1 MNVLKSKSGDPRNT
15 WKRAVLVVIVAAV
28 MIGHYIFFPPDP
40 AAERL
45 RKGRPAS
52 SSTHSETANGESA
65 KREAGTAGK
74 DASRADARPSNDAH
88 KDESNAR
95 EQSSPA
101 EADAEPTSRAD
112 NIAESG
118 KSIVVPGMTIRDLE
132 KRVVFRGD
140 VDLTETVRR
149 IRDGERLEFPNDGTV
164 FQNREKRLPER
175 QRGYYREYVHPTP
188 RLKGPGPQ
196 RIVRGQSNEWYYT
209 PDHYESFHK
218 LSTD

>member
-1 MNVLKSKSGDPRNT
+1 MNVSQSKSGDLQKP
-15 WKRAVLVVIVAAV
+15 WKRAVLIVIVAAV
-28 MIGHYIFFPPDP
+28 MIGHYLFSPPDP

-52 SSTHSETANGESA
+52 TVTNS
-65 KREAGTAGK
+65 EAGNSQTGNRETGTPNTAASK
-74 DASRADARPSNDAH
+74 ADASPSERASKA
-88 KDESNAR
+88 ESTAAKK
-95 EQSSPA
+95 SSPVA
-101 EADAEPTSRAD
+101 GDADPTSRTENAAD
-112 NIAESG
+112 RG
-118 KSIVVPGMTIRDLE
+118 KAIVVPGMTIRDLE
-132 KRVVFRGD
+132 KRVIFRGD

-149 IRDGERLEFPNDGTV
+149 IRDGERIEFPNDGTV

-196 RIVRGQSNEWYYT
+196 RIVRGQSDEWYYT
-209 PDHYESFHK
+209 PDHYETFHK